1 MRAKVRA
8 NVLSRRLIVVVE
20 VIVHRDGERIGVDG
34 GFRFRRHAVRSERGL
49 ELLLVTTDE
58 IGWLGPGEE
67 REQQ

>member
-34 GFRFRRHAVRSERGL
+34 GFRFRRYAVRSERGL